1 MENIKTQGISLP
13 KLGLGTFRMQGD
25 ACRAAVES
33 ALELGYR
40 HLDTAE
46 MYGNEEAIGAA
57 LAASKVA
64 RKDLHVTTKV
74 WNENLAPD
82 AIRRAFDASLKKLRL
97 DHVDLYLVHWPARNM
112 NLPAMFETLMK
123 LKEEGRTRA
132 IGVANF
138 NIALLK
144 TVVEEIKAPIACNQV
159 EYHVM
164 LDQTPLRNYLTA
176 KSIPLVAY
184 CPLAQGRV
192 ASDEALAAI
201 GRKHN
206 ASAAQVALKWL
217 LDQDGVAAIPKAS
230 RAESQQANLD
240 ALKVQLDDADRKAI
254 AALPKDKRCVNPGLR
269 RRGIDGDSRLFR
281 PPELKV
287 FATHAAVVQS
297 ILGRIQGRSRKCV
310 KPLSFPML
318 ARDWQSPAVA
328 GSILPLRCRWRPT
341 PSSTPSS
348 APASPRTMSKTAISA
363 IARMAR
369 RISAVRPRCW
379 PACRSRPPAFP
390 STASARRACRP
401 SRWPPTRS
409 ARTAPI
415 ASSPAAS
422 KASRSPAA
430 ARPRN

>member
-1 MENIKTQGISLP
+1 MENLQTQGIALP
-13 KLGLGTFRMQGD
+13 RLGLGTFRLQGD

-33 ALELGYR
+33 AIALGYR

-46 MYGNEEAIGAA
+46 MYGNEEPIGAA
-57 LAASKVA
+57 IASSRIA

-97 DHVDLYLVHWPARNM
+97 DQVDLYLVHWPSRNM

-123 LKEEGRTRA
+123 LKQEGRTRA

-159 EYHVM
+159 EYHAM
-164 LDQTPLRNYLTA
+164 LDQTKLRQYLSA

-192 ASDEALAAI
+192 ASDEVLTAI

-230 RAESQQANLD
+230 RAESQKANLD
-240 ALKVQLDDADRKAI
+240 ALRVRLDDDDRKAI
-254 AALPKDKRCVNPGLR
+254 AALPKDKRCVNPAFG
-269 RRGIDGDSRLFR
+269 
-281 PPELKV
+281 
-287 FATHAAVVQS
+287 
-297 ILGRIQGRSRKCV
+297 
-310 KPLSFPML
+310 
-318 ARDWQSPAVA
+318 PA
-328 GSILPLRCRWRPT
+328 WD
-341 PSSTPSS
+341 
-348 APASPRTMSKTAISA
+348 
-363 IARMAR
+363 
-369 RISAVRPRCW
+369 
-379 PACRSRPPAFP
+379 
-390 STASARRACRP
+390 
-401 SRWPPTRS
+401 
-409 ARTAPI
+409 
-415 ASSPAAS
+415 
-422 KASRSPAA
+422 
-430 ARPRN
+430 